1 MSRALAVL
9 TACLLGFWAR
19 GAAADVDTSVHD
31 LSSSGAVY
39 KVRLAAALALSKS
52 KDPRAVIGLAEGLER
67 DSDAT
72 IRRVCAL
79 ALEKTMDVNTADD
92 AKQLAFAALDE
103 AAKQDDDAKVRDT
116 AAKTAKA
123 LAVLRKRKASSTT
136 SSTSSGSKP
145 DVFVNIDKTMDQSQQ
160 VSGDAAGRLTTIV
173 KKGVEAKTGYATS
186 WPGGL
191 PSAADLMS
199 SKSRAFIIASTVKK
213 VDIQRNGHQ
222 TSIACTVAIR
232 VAPWGGTDSGEKW
245 EANKVASA
253 SGSAKAMT
261 GSNDK
266 DIAGGVRDCLEAVA
280 EDVTARQIVPFLKKL
295 AQ

>member
-9 TACLLGFWAR
+9 TACLLGLWAR
-19 GAAADVDTSVHD
+19 GAAADVDSSVHD

-79 ALEKTMDVNTADD
+79 ALEKTMDVSTADD
-92 AKQLAFAALDE
+92 AKQLAFAALDT
-103 AAKQDDDAKVRDT
+103 AAKDDDDAKVRDT

-123 LAVLRKRKASSTT
+123 LAALRKRKPSS
-136 SSTSSGSKP
+136 SSTSTGSKP
-145 DVFVNIDKTMDQSQQ
+145 EVFVNIDKTMDQSQQ

-173 KKGVEAKTGYATS
+173 RKGVEAKTGYATS

-213 VDIQRNGHQ
+213 VDIQRTGHQ

-266 DIAGGVRDCLEAVA
+266 DIAGGVRDCIEAVA

>member
-19 GAAADVDTSVHD
+19 GAAADVDTSVRD
-31 LSSSGAVY
+31 LSNSGAVY
-39 KVRLAAALALSKS
+39 KVRLAAALALSRS

-79 ALEKTMDVNTADD
+79 ALEKTMDGNTADD
-92 AKQLAFAALDE
+92 AKQFAFAALDT
-103 AAKQDDDAKVRDT
+103 AAKDDDDAKVRET
-116 AAKTAKA
+116 AARTAKA
-123 LAVLRKRKASSTT
+123 LAALRKRRPSSTG
-136 SSTSSGSKP
+136 SGP
-145 DVFVNIDKTMDQSQQ
+145 RPEVFVNIDKTMDQSRH
-160 VSGDAAGRLTTIV
+160 VSGEAAVRLTAIV
-173 KKGVEAKTGYATS
+173 RKGVEAKTGYATS

-191 PSAADLMS
+191 PSAADLTS
-199 SKSRAFIIASTVKK
+199 SRSRAFIIASTVKK
-213 VDIQRNGHQ
+213 VDIERIGHQ

-261 GSNDK
+261 GSNDR
-266 DIAGGVRDCLEAVA
+266 DVAGGVRDCLEAVA
-280 EDVTARQIVPFLKKL
+280 EDVTVRQIVPFLKKL